1 VFESHTPEQIGRYI
15 RNPVLHEAVWAHT
28 SRSTVGFVRVNDHTS
43 LGSGTLIRF
52 GNTVGIVTCAHV
64 RQALLDEIEVGI
76 LCFQVRARQP
86 QRQRLNMGMIDSI
99 AIGAPPWGESGPDL
113 AFLRLPTPGLDNITS
128 VATIVNGDLHRQN
141 FAAGEPEGTRKLHF
155 MQGVIAVETKPS
167 VISHTP
173 NGHIATTAFQTV
185 LNVGKVF
192 VDDENTDR
200 FRFQPVSSGNILPES
215 YQGTSGAGLWR
226 YYLAGEHFSL
236 VQARLIGVAYW
247 EKPIDRELH
256 VIGHGPV
263 SIYETLFNA
272 ICQKWP

>member
-1 VFESHTPEQIGRYI
+1 MKD
-15 RNPVLHEAVWAHT
+15 N
-28 SRSTVGFVRVNDHTS
+28 TS

-52 GNTVGIVTCAHV
+52 GNIVGILTCAHV

-76 LCFQVRARQP
+76 FCFQVRARQP
-86 QRQRLNMGMIDSI
+86 QRQRLNMAKTDSI
-99 AIGAPPWGESGPDL
+99 AIGARPWGESGPDL
-113 AFLRLPTPGLDNITS
+113 AFIRLPAPDLGDISS

-141 FAAGEPEGTRKLHF
+141 FAAGDPEGTGKLHF
-155 MQGVIAVETKPS
+155 MHGVIAEETTPP
-167 VISHTP
+167 VIDHTP
-173 NGHIATTAFQTV
+173 NGYIATTTFQTV

-226 YYLAGEHFSL
+226 YYLAGENFSL

-247 EKPIDRELH
+247 EKPIDGELH
-256 VIGHGPV
+256 VIGHGQT

-272 ICQKWP
+272 ICQKWRTGA